1 MKHTLLLLLLVSGLV
16 QAAGIKKWIDQD
28 GVVHY
33 GDTPPLQVQAEPV
46 SVTRPPSNPGKP
58 LPRLNTDQIAEKGA
72 AQGSAGATPAPKR
85 KFNPKKD
92 AKLICERARKDL
104 EVITRSTRIRLKQA
118 DGNERYMT
126 REEIEQRREKSRKLI
141 EKYCK

>member
-92 AKLICERARKDL
+92 DAFA
-104 EVITRSTRIRLKQA
+104 S
-118 DGNERYMT
+118 
-126 REEIEQRREKSRKLI
+126 SRPTATNVT
-141 EKYCK
+141 